1 MIYIFVIFCLVV
13 LLSSTTFAF
22 KLQQNPRRLIT
33 KLNGGADKHSSLWDN
48 HSPVQDIPETLVK
61 AIDGNAVMRQKFEK
75 LCRNAQVFTHFIA
88 WSELAHRLVLRL
100 RSAKL
105 LKRST
110 AWESFALTHGCARQ
124 AVGAF
129 PEFFREER
137 LSRRRA

>member
-22 KLQQNPRRLIT
+22 KLQHNPRRLIT

-75 LCRNAQVFTHFIA
+75 LCRNAQVFTLLFGQ
-88 WSELAHRLVLRL
+88 WLAHLIG
-100 RSAKL
+100 S
-105 LKRST
+105 
-110 AWESFALTHGCARQ
+110 
-124 AVGAF
+124 
-129 PEFFREER
+129 
-137 LSRRRA
+137 